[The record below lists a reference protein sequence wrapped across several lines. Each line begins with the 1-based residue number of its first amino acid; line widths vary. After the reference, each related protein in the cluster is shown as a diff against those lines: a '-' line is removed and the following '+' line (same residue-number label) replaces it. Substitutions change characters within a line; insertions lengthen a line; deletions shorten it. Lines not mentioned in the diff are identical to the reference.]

1 MDNIFLILKRNF
13 FMLNKYHTVMK
24 KLLYEGINDEIKK
37 QFGYIKKMI
46 LKLKNLIIIIIILM
60 LQVM

>member
-1 MDNIFLILKRNF
+1 MGRNF

>member
-1 MDNIFLILKRNF
+1 
-13 FMLNKYHTVMK
+13 MLNKYNTVMK

-37 QFGYIKKMI
+37 QFVYTKKLI
-46 LKLKNLIIIIIILM
+46 LKLKNLIIIIIILI